1 MPAFLAAVPLLG
13 KAIAFGKGLTGLGA
27 VKGGAS
33 TLGAFGKGAAVKRMA
48 GEKLG
53 SLFAAKAQ
61 GAATAA
67 KPVSSNM
74 AANIKYVKD
83 NYGIDLG
90 GTVKD
95 VMTRDKMKGLN
106 MADDA
111 GFFDRIKRGT
121 TSLEGFKKN
130 LGHPMNREELM
141 MTVAPDLLFGG
152 LSAVTTE
159 GDILDKAIAGVG
171 SAAGGIG
178 GGLGARGVL
187 GPKSNLGILSA
198 EMMGGIGGDMVG
210 MNMADS
216 LIRLKNGG
224 ATPAEQSYTSQQ
236 QLLYD
241 QFLREQG
248 LG

>member
-1 MPAFLAAVPLLG
+1 MPALLAAAPLLG

-27 VKGGAS
+27 VKGGAG
-33 TLGAFGKGAAVKRMA
+33 TLAAFGKGAAARRMA
-48 GEKLG
+48 GEQIGK
-53 SLFAAKAQ
+53 LFATNAK
-61 GAATAA
+61 GAATAT
-67 KPVSSNM
+67 KPISSNM

-95 VMTRDKMKGLN
+95 VMNREKMKGLN

-141 MTVAPDLLFGG
+141 MTVAPDLMFGG
-152 LSAVTTE
+152 LTALTTE
-159 GDILDKAIAGVG
+159 GDLVDKAIAGVG

-210 MNMADS
+210 MNVANS
-216 LIRLKNGG
+216 LLRLKNGG
-224 ATPAEQSYTSQQ
+224 ATPAEQSYAAQQ
-236 QLLYD
+236 QLMYD
-241 QFLREQG
+241 QFLAEQG